1 MTAVAYQLLGLE
13 TPLRVF
19 DYQEIIEATKSDKIN
34 QEDCMQ
40 VEARKQSLREYRLRR
55 NSKKN
60 SFKNQEKWYQRAE
73 NFEEEEVVCLPVVQC
88 KRRKRKTEEEDRGM
102 LFNIPWLNISISIIR
117 TNN

>member
-40 VEARKQSLREYRLRR
+40 IEARK
-55 NSKKN
+55 
-60 SFKNQEKWYQRAE
+60 
-73 NFEEEEVVCLPVVQC
+73 
-88 KRRKRKTEEEDRGM
+88 TE
-102 LFNIPWLNISISIIR
+102 S
-117 TNN
+117 